1 NCKPKGPGPK
11 LSNAEDTLFGDTIMY
26 PQHCLDHFAA
36 AGRTLLRRLESPG
49 ELSSKAALGWSG
61 CVGSLQSTSGTQEE
75 GLQQLVSPLEGKTGA
90 DLGAGSLFQR
100 DEPYPSL
107 QSCASPG
114 KLKGYMSPKHQ
125 PGPQP
130 RAILCPQLLLNCC
143 PQRPWSHPT
152 LVIRRR
158 PSTKPKVPLS
168 AEEHESCAY
177 IRVTVSV
184 QMATCHKTFIHRTH
198 LEEPQQGAQRMNEP
212 YGPEAPR
219 PISSTSPGIMKMF
232 MGFLTVFIV
241 VQTIGTVLFC
251 LYLHMKMDKMEEVLT
266 LNEDYI
272 FLKKVQKC
280 QTAEGQ
286 KSTLLDCPEH
296 HEHPHLTHKN
306 ETSVAAEKREPIA
319 VHLAGQQS
327 NKAGSVL
334 EWKETMYGPTNSLIS
349 NKEGKLKVEEAGLYY
364 IYSQVSF
371 CTREPLAPFTIY
383 IYLHIPKEEDRLL
396 LKGQKTQSTVK
407 SLCELQSIRVGGVF
421 NLREGD
427 MVFVNVTDST
437 KVKYR
442 HGNTY
447 FGIFKL

>member
-1 NCKPKGPGPK
+1 
-11 LSNAEDTLFGDTIMY
+11 
-26 PQHCLDHFAA
+26 
-36 AGRTLLRRLESPG
+36 
-49 ELSSKAALGWSG
+49 
-61 CVGSLQSTSGTQEE
+61 
-75 GLQQLVSPLEGKTGA
+75 
-90 DLGAGSLFQR
+90 
-100 DEPYPSL
+100 
-107 QSCASPG
+107 
-114 KLKGYMSPKHQ
+114 
-125 PGPQP
+125 
-130 RAILCPQLLLNCC
+130 
-143 PQRPWSHPT
+143 
-152 LVIRRR
+152 
-158 PSTKPKVPLS
+158 
-168 AEEHESCAY
+168 
-177 IRVTVSV
+177 
-184 QMATCHKTFIHRTH
+184 
-198 LEEPQQGAQRMNEP
+198 MNEP

-232 MGFLTVFIV
+232 MGFLTVFIL

-251 LYLHMKMDKMEEVLT
+251 LYLHMKMDKMEEVLS

-286 KSTLLDCPEH
+286 KSTLLDCEKILKGFQNIQCKDGALKEQPKFEMQRGPEH

-306 ETSVAAEKREPIA
+306 ETPVAAEKREPIA

-327 NKAGSVL
+327 SKAGSVL

-349 NKEGKLKVEEAGLYY
+349 NEEGKLKVEEAGLYY

-371 CTREPLAPFTIY
+371 CTREVSLAPFTLY

-396 LKGQKTQSTVK
+396 LKGQKTQSTLK

-421 NLREGD
+421 NLREDD
-427 MVFVNVTDST
+427 MVFVNVTDSA
-437 KVKYR
+437 KVKYS

>member
-1 NCKPKGPGPK
+1 
-11 LSNAEDTLFGDTIMY
+11 
-26 PQHCLDHFAA
+26 
-36 AGRTLLRRLESPG
+36 
-49 ELSSKAALGWSG
+49 
-61 CVGSLQSTSGTQEE
+61 
-75 GLQQLVSPLEGKTGA
+75 
-90 DLGAGSLFQR
+90 
-100 DEPYPSL
+100 
-107 QSCASPG
+107 
-114 KLKGYMSPKHQ
+114 
-125 PGPQP
+125 
-130 RAILCPQLLLNCC
+130 
-143 PQRPWSHPT
+143 
-152 LVIRRR
+152 
-158 PSTKPKVPLS
+158 
-168 AEEHESCAY
+168 
-177 IRVTVSV
+177 
-184 QMATCHKTFIHRTH
+184 
-198 LEEPQQGAQRMNEP
+198 MNEP

-232 MGFLTVFIV
+232 LGFLTVFIV
-241 VQTIGTVLFC
+241 VQTIGTALFC

-286 KSTLLDCPEH
+286 KSTLLDCEKIIKGFQNIQCKDRSLKEQPKFEMQRGPEH
-296 HEHPHLTHKN
+296 HEPPGLAHKN

-327 NKAGSVL
+327 SKAGSVL

-383 IYLHIPKEEDRLL
+383 VYLHIPKEEDRLL

-421 NLREGD
+421 TLREGD

>member
-1 NCKPKGPGPK
+1 
-11 LSNAEDTLFGDTIMY
+11 
-26 PQHCLDHFAA
+26 
-36 AGRTLLRRLESPG
+36 
-49 ELSSKAALGWSG
+49 
-61 CVGSLQSTSGTQEE
+61 
-75 GLQQLVSPLEGKTGA
+75 
-90 DLGAGSLFQR
+90 
-100 DEPYPSL
+100 
-107 QSCASPG
+107 
-114 KLKGYMSPKHQ
+114 
-125 PGPQP
+125 
-130 RAILCPQLLLNCC
+130 
-143 PQRPWSHPT
+143 
-152 LVIRRR
+152 
-158 PSTKPKVPLS
+158 
-168 AEEHESCAY
+168 
-177 IRVTVSV
+177 
-184 QMATCHKTFIHRTH
+184 
-198 LEEPQQGAQRMNEP
+198 MNEP

-241 VQTIGTVLFC
+241 VQTIGTMLFC
-251 LYLHMKMDKMEEVLT
+251 LYLHMKMDKMEEVLS

-286 KSTLLDCPEH
+286 KSTLLDCEKIIKGFQNIQCKVHGPEY

-306 ETSVAAEKREPIA
+306 ETSVAGEVWAHPA
-319 VHLAGQQS
+319 HLPCS
-327 NKAGSVL
+327 LPTVL

-371 CTREPLAPFTIY
+371 CTREVSLAPFTLY

-396 LKGQKTQSTVK
+396 LKGQKTQSTLK

-421 NLREGD
+421 NLREDD

-437 KVKYR
+437 KVKYS